1 MESHVVET
9 TGGDFEVVTRK
20 ELGWVISR
28 ACAAPVR
35 DVTAEHVPEE
45 GYAQGLTVITTCTF
59 I

>member
-28 ACAAPVR
+28 ACVAPVR

-45 GYAQGLTVITTCTF
+45 G
-59 I
+59 